1 MIKNMNIIIFLLCLV
16 ACSAQK
22 SEQGWNLVW
31 SDEFNYDGLPD
42 SSKWGN
48 EVRSTSWN
56 ILIMRIFCME
66 HCIGIMGSMSPQEAQ
81 LHAMY
86 VDYVRVYQ
94 NVTK

>member
-1 MIKNMNIIIFLLCLV
+1 
-16 ACSAQK
+16 
-22 SEQGWNLVW
+22 
-31 SDEFNYDGLPD
+31 
-42 SSKWGN
+42 
-48 EVRSTSWN
+48 
-56 ILIMRIFCME
+56 ME